1 MNMCAWVHTCSLE
14 TPGCICSFNHSKNLA
29 IIFVHIEQYYY
40 LKIFET
46 MLKFK
51 NGKIVPEISESFW
64 ILSFHYEA
72 VYQLGW
78 PLEE

>member
-1 MNMCAWVHTCSLE
+1 
-14 TPGCICSFNHSKNLA
+14 
-29 IIFVHIEQYYY
+29 
-40 LKIFET
+40 

-78 PLEE
+78 PLEECD